1 MKKLILLVLIFSS
14 LIIVSCNNI
23 SSHKYD
29 DITSSIS
36 DRNLYEL
43 VDVKFQDGMTI
54 GSISIPNYLNKIKSL
69 DENNVIHYQF
79 IGDNSAYVISLDKLK
94 SRNTV
99 KVTDKEYMD
108 ISSNQFKTTFKGDLS
123 EAAKILPLYMKDVD
137 VIDFKANLIIND
149 KYFLRRICQFYDNRQ
164 EKNFLSKVVCTNFL
178 FSTLH
183 NKTKYDLTISYYGND
198 KGVSELVGLFNTI
211 GGSIKFN

>member
-164 EKNFLSKVVCTNFL
+164 EKIF
-178 FSTLH
+178 
-183 NKTKYDLTISYYGND
+183 
-198 KGVSELVGLFNTI
+198 
-211 GGSIKFN
+211 